1 MRVLT
6 LTLATI
12 AVVSGGASGA
22 RAQDAAAMAA
32 QGKRVF
38 IRCGACHSVTSPMN
52 KVGPHLVAIVGRK
65 AASVAGFN
73 YSTPMKAQSFVWTEA
88 VLDRWLTKPS
98 TVVPGTTMA
107 FAGLPK
113 PEDRKA
119 LIAYLKKPN

>member
-1 MRVLT
+1 MRP
-6 LTLATI
+6 LTLALAAI
-12 AVVSGGASGA
+12 FAAGIGAQAA
-22 RAQDAAAMAA
+22 RAQDAASMAA
-32 QGKRVF
+32 QGKRIF
-38 IRCGACHSVTSPMN
+38 IRCGACHSATTPLN
-52 KVGPHLVAIVGRK
+52 KVGPNLVGIVGRK

-88 VLDRWLTKPS
+88 KLDLWLTKPS

-119 LIAYLKKPN
+119 LIAYLKKPS